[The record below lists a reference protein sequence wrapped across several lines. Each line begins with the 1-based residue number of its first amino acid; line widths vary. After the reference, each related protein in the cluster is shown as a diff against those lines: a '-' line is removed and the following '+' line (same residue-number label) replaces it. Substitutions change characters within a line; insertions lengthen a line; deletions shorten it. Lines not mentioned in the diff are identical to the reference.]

1 MKISAFYKKL
11 SASYVAARVMAAFAV
26 GLLFPFMAWILDA
39 GIHNEML
46 TAGNIASAH
55 VRNPIHFLVD
65 LFPFLFALI
74 TYGETRRR
82 NADRKS
88 FNEHLRRLEENYLR
102 NATFARE
109 IGSGNFHFQ
118 YTLSGEDDILGK
130 ALLVMRD
137 NLLAN
142 SRKEQEQNWIAE
154 GKELISN
161 ILRIHNKIDELS
173 YEVIANLIKYI
184 NAIQGALYFYD
195 EEKNLLV
202 NVATYA
208 YNRKKYVQKEFRIGQ
223 GLIGQCAY
231 ERDFIYRTEIPD
243 DYMTITSGI
252 LGDRKP
258 RSLLIVPLITDEKLQ
273 GVIEVASLEDHIPEL
288 TIRFM
293 RELAEIIAR
302 TLFNLRVN
310 QQTENLLRQA
320 QKITEELRES
330 EEQLRMSAEEM
341 KATQEQL
348 QITNKKLEAQIREV
362 ENAQKRLHSLLENAS
377 EIIFI
382 YDENMM
388 LKFVSPSVTRILG
401 YTPSEMM
408 KGKDLQRITRRGEAE
423 LRAMFSELIK
433 NPSQPQTLQ
442 YTYMKKDGE
451 RIFLETTGRNL
462 LDDPA
467 IQGILMNTR
476 DITAR
481 KKAEKEERLKSK
493 MQSLS
498 ENSPDLILRLSP
510 AGQFFYVN
518 PMIEKYTGLAPR
530 EVTGRTIEDI
540 GLNEVLLGF
549 FRSAINEMKESPA
562 KVTREVALTNETPD
576 GKTHIY
582 LSFDAIPEIAD
593 NELESVLFVGHDV
606 TEAKNTHREI
616 EEKNRKIQD
625 SINYAR
631 RIQQSIIPDN
641 KTLRQHLP
649 KSFLLYQ
656 ARDVVSGDFPWLFRQ
671 GDILYLAAIDCT
683 GHGVPGAMLSFIAY
697 FLLNNIATREKEI
710 SAAHLLDL
718 LHEGVRNTLRQHS
731 NDTDARDGMD
741 VALVRIDLNTQEV
754 HFAGA
759 HRPLYLLRSGEI
771 TQFKGDLK
779 AIGGIPV
786 GKKTEKPFTNHSFK
800 ALKGDRIF
808 FFTDGLTDQLG
819 GPDKS
824 KYGNNRVRELILQ
837 YRGYTMP
844 EYSDL
849 FARDF
854 REWTGNEKQLDDV
867 LMIGIEF

>member
-11 SASYVAARVMAAFAV
+11 STSYVAAKVLAAFAI
-26 GLLFPFMAWILDA
+26 GLLFPFMVWILDA
-39 GIHNEML
+39 GIHNEIL
-46 TAGNIASAH
+46 TIGSIAAAH
-55 VRNPIHFLVD
+55 LRNPIHFLVD

-74 TYGETRRR
+74 TYAETRRR
-82 NADRKS
+82 NTDRKS
-88 FNEHLRRLEENYLR
+88 FNEHLRRLEENYSR

-154 GKELISN
+154 GKELISD

-184 NAIQGALYFYD
+184 HAIQGALYFYD

-208 YNRKKYVQKEFRIGQ
+208 YNRKKYIQKDFRIGQ
-223 GLIGQCAY
+223 GLIGQCA
-231 ERDFIYRTEIPD
+231 D

-258 RSLLIVPLITDEKLQ
+258 RSLLIVPLITDGKLQ
-273 GVIEVASLEDHIPEL
+273 GVLEVASLEDHIPEL

-442 YTYMKKDGE
+442 YTYLKKDGE

-462 LDDPA
+462 MDDPA

-510 AGQFFYVN
+510 TGQFFYVN
-518 PMIEKYTGLAPR
+518 PMIEKYTGLTPR
-530 EVTGRTIEDI
+530 EVSGRTIEDI
-540 GLNEVLLGF
+540 GLNEVLLEF
-549 FRSAINEMKESPA
+549 FRSAINKMTESLA
-562 KVTREVALTNETPD
+562 NLTSEVALTTGPSVKNNIT
-576 GKTHIY
+576 Y
-582 LSFDAIPEIAD
+582 LSFTAIPEIAE
-593 NELESVLFVGHDV
+593 NELESILFVGHDITDV
-606 TEAKNTHREI
+606 KNTHREI

-641 KTLRQHLP
+641 KSLRQHLP

-656 ARDVVSGDFPWLFRQ
+656 AKDAVSGDFPWLFRQ
-671 GDILYLAAIDCT
+671 GAILYLAAIDCT

-697 FLLNNIATREKEI
+697 FLLNNIVTREKGI

-718 LHEGVRNTLRQHS
+718 LHQEVRNALRQHS
-731 NDTDARDGMD
+731 NNTDARDGMD

-754 HFAGA
+754 QFAGA

-786 GKKTEKPFTNHSFK
+786 GKKTEKSFTNHPFK